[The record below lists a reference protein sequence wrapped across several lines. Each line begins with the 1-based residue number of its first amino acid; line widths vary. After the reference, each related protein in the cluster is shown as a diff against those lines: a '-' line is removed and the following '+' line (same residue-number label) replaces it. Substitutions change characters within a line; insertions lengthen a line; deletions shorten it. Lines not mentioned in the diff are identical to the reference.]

1 MLGKRLL
8 EIHWICFVLVLI
20 LTSLTISRI
29 IIKTNWG
36 ENIEVVPPEMIDKA
50 AIQII
55 LYFLIMPV
63 FTIIFWLIRRT
74 WVFFP
79 WQHKKGK

>member
-36 ENIEVVPPEMIDKA
+36 ENIEAVPPEMIDKA

-55 LYFLIMPV
+55 LYFLLMPV

>member
-36 ENIEVVPPEMIDKA
+36 ENIEAVPPEMIDKA

-55 LYFLIMPV
+55 LYFFIMPV
-63 FTIIFWLIRRT
+63 FTIIYWSIRRT